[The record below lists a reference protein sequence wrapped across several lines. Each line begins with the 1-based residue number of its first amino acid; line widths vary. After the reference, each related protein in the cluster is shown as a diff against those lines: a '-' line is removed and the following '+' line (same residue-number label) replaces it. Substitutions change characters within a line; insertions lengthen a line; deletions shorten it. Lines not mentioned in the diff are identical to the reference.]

1 MGSLFGGKKSEKA
14 AARAAN
20 LEAQIAREQWD
31 LYKEIYSPVE
41 RDLVQQAQNYD
52 TPENYSRA
60 ASTASATVA
69 QQFGKMY
76 DRIGRTPGL
85 DPSSPAYTAAAAS
98 LNLGQGLADVGAQNA
113 ARQDVRDTAF
123 QRKAAVVGVGRGIP
137 GLSISGSGDASRNL
151 MNISNSQFS
160 KGIAGLGAV
169 TDFAKDLGKAGGQI
183 PGLFAT

>member
-1 MGSLFGGKKSEKA
+1 MGSIFGGKKSEKA

-20 LEAQIAREQWD
+20 LEAQISREQWD
-31 LYKEIYSPVE
+31 MYKDIYAPVE
-41 RDLVQQAQNYD
+41 RNLVDQAKNFN
-52 TPENYSRA
+52 TPENFARA

-85 DPSSPAYTAAAAS
+85 DPSSPAYTAAAAN

-113 ARQDVRDTAF
+113 ARQDIRDTAF
-123 QRKAAVVGVGRGIP
+123 QRKAAVVGIGREIP

-160 KGIAGLGAV
+160 KGVVGLSAV
-169 TDFAKDLGKAGGQI
+169 TGLAQNLGKAGGQ
-183 PGLFAT
+183 LFAA

>member
-1 MGSLFGGKKSEKA
+1 MGTLFGGKKSEKA

-31 LYKEIYSPVE
+31 MYKEIYSPVE
-41 RDLVQQAQNYD
+41 RDLVNQAKNYD
-52 TPENYSRA
+52 TPEQYARA

-76 DRIGRTPGL
+76 DRIERTPGL
-85 DPSSPAYTAAAAS
+85 DPSSPAYTAAAAN
-98 LNLGQGLADVGAQNA
+98 LNLGQGLADVAAQND
-113 ARQDVRDTAF
+113 ARQKVRDTAF

-151 MNISNSQFS
+151 LNISNSQFS
-160 KGIAGLGAV
+160 KNLAGLNAV
-169 TDFAKDLGKAGGQI
+169 TGFAKDLGQAGGQVA
-183 PGLFAT
+183 GLFAA